1 MVKTY
6 VPKIALMQSE
16 MEFIKSTVNNCL
28 PDSKV
33 YIFGSRVL
41 GTAKRYSDV
50 DIAIENSLKI
60 EMETLMEI
68 KDQISENSEY
78 LIDIVDLNSISIE
91 FKNIVLHTGI
101 EI

>member
-16 MEFIKSTVNNCL
+16 IDIIKSVVHSFL

-50 DIAIENSLKI
+50 DIAIEGESKVGI
-60 EMETLMEI
+60 EILMEI
-68 KDQISENSEY
+68 KSIIGENSEY
-78 LIDIVDLNSISIE
+78 LIDLNSVSSE
-91 FKNIVLHTGI
+91 FKLVVTNTGTKI
-101 EI
+101 